1 MKMRHFIYL
10 FTLGLF
16 IIGLTSCNDEDI
28 SLITGISISP
38 IEKGVLLV
46 GSTVEFQVEGNN
58 STDITDES
66 VIMVDG
72 VELTDNTFLTES
84 EPRSYN
90 VYVSYEEFT
99 DNIVIETGKGFAKN
113 VLIEDY
119 TGTWCVN
126 CPRLSWAIELA
137 KEAAP
142 EKVISVGIHNFDEMQ
157 MDGVDVLTDEFEV
170 VTYPTGIINRFYTWE
185 NPDQNIDTA
194 TDFTGYG
201 VPLGLAMVSNIE
213 GSTINA
219 TFNISFENTV
229 DTPINLVVY
238 LTENGLIYDQKNNT
252 PYYGGANTLVDF
264 EHNDVLRAIVT
275 PHLGEPIPAGEAVTD
290 NIYIVQKQITL
301 PVSVEDSEKLHL
313 VAFVTNATT
322 NEVINVREAQ
332 VGEEQEFQILE

>member
-1 MKMRHFIYL
+1 MKTRHFIYL

-16 IIGLTSCNDEDI
+16 FLGLTSCNDEDI
-28 SLITGISISP
+28 ALITGISVSP
-38 IEKGVLLV
+38 VEKGVLLV
-46 GSTVEFQVEGNN
+46 GSSVEFNVRGNN

-66 VIMVDG
+66 VIYVDG
-72 VELTDNTFLTES
+72 VELTDNTFTTEG
-84 EPRSYN
+84 EPRTYSVN
-90 VYVSYEEFT
+90 VSYKEFR
-99 DNIVIETGKGFAKN
+99 DNIIIETAKGFAKN

-126 CPRLSWAIELA
+126 CPRLNWAIELA
-137 KEAAP
+137 KNAAP

-157 MDGVDVLTDEFEV
+157 IDDVNVLIDEFSII
-170 VTYPTGIINRFYTWE
+170 TYPTGIINRYYSWD

-213 GSTINA
+213 GNNINA
-219 TFNISFENTV
+219 SIKISFENTV
-229 DTPINLVVY
+229 NTPLKLVVY

-252 PYYGGANTLVDF
+252 PYYGGASTLVDF
-264 EHNDVLRAIVT
+264 EHNDVLQAIVT
-275 PHLGEPIPAGEAVTD
+275 DHLGESIPAGETVTD
-290 NIYIVQKQITL
+290 NIYEVQKQITI
-301 PVSVEDSEKLHL
+301 PEYIQDNEKLHL